1 MCITI
6 KRITVEQEA
15 FSLAVDDVIW
25 EMRRVAHP
33 LIALKRPEDFS
44 FRSWRSPSAI
54 KLVNVNK
61 TYIVDTQI
69 TNFVS

>member
-1 MCITI
+1 MRCASFDSI
-6 KRITVEQEA
+6 KKA
-15 FSLAVDDVIW
+15 
-25 EMRRVAHP
+25 RRF
-33 LIALKRPEDFS
+33 FS
-44 FRSWRSPSAI
+44 FRSWRSLSAI